1 METEKKLLS
10 NAFTVF
16 SKEAPDFAAAWMKLV
31 QELSEAN
38 SLDYKTKNIAYI
50 AVLAALNRVNGI
62 PFHVKMAKDAG
73 VTKEEIISAILV
85 GLAPAGHVV
94 TEVLPAAIEAF
105 NTN

>member
-1 METEKKLLS
+1 MENDKTLLS

-16 SKEAPDFAAAWMKLV
+16 SNEAPDFAAAWMKLV
-31 QELSEAN
+31 RGLAEAN
-38 SLDYKTKNIAYI
+38 VLDNKTKNIAYI
-50 AVLAALNRVNGI
+50 AVLAALNRINGI
-62 PFHVKMAKDAG
+62 PFHVNMAKDAG
-73 VTKEEIISAILV
+73 VTKEEIISAVLV